1 MSSLRAMKEIN
12 KLKNKHMSIVKAL
25 PKDLLV
31 EIVAKVASRSMTD
44 LCKVKLSC
52 KEFLDASEDGH
63 VYQHALMDNFA
74 LVPLSW
80 FREEKETSFLRRCRE
95 SGNLEILYREGMVQ
109 YFSTLMVNLGLEN
122 LKKAALEGH
131 HEAKYVYSMILMA
144 NCEDEDGRK
153 LGFDLF
159 AELKNS
165 MGVSIANCRK
175 RVKCFIQ
182 SMWIRNRVIVSNQQ
196 SSLCCSN
203 TCQSIGT
210 ENMKKYS
217 AWLANEVDSD
227 GVLCKHCDGNYE
239 LRLFCNVFCV

>member
-12 KLKNKHMSIVKAL
+12 KVKNKHISIVKAL
-25 PKDLLV
+25 PKDLVV
-31 EIVAKVASRSMTD
+31 EIVAKVASRSMAD

-63 VYQHALMDNFA
+63 VYQHASMDNFA

-80 FREEKETSFLRRCRE
+80 FREEKETSFLSRCRE
-95 SGNLEILYREGMVQ
+95 SGNSEILYREGMVQ

-122 LKKAALEGH
+122 LKKAALQGH
-131 HEAKYVYSMILMA
+131 DEAKYVYSMLLMA
-144 NCEDEDGRK
+144 NCEDEEGRK

-165 MGVSIANCRK
+165 MGVSVANCRK

-182 SMWIRNRVIVSNQQ
+182 SMWIRNRVVVSNQQ
-196 SSLCCSN
+196 SCLCCSSN
-203 TCQSIGT
+203 TCHSIGT

-217 AWLANEVDSD
+217 TWLANEVDSD
-227 GVLCKHCDGNYE
+227 GVLCKHCDE